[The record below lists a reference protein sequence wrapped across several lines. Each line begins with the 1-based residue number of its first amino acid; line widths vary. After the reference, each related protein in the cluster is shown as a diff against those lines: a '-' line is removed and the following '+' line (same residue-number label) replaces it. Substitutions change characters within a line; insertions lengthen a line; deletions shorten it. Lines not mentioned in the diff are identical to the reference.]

1 MSREARTRERWIV
14 LALAGLG
21 LALRLHGLGDK
32 ALWTDEENM
41 LRNARSDLGHI
52 FQTWAQPL
60 YYAFLHVW
68 GLVVGETAL
77 LLRLPAALLGTAGA
91 WVTWALAREI
101 APRRV
106 AMLVLVLVVVDP
118 FHVMHSQSV
127 RWYTATYF
135 LMTCATLQ
143 LVRGIRYGR
152 RADWIRFAALGLV
165 ASLTDFWAAGFLV
178 VELLAV
184 VGAACWWSPGGAT
197 RRQLAAGAC
206 AVLALSGTGLWRMAA
221 KTVDIV
227 DPQRAAG
234 RTAFQLSEETPY
246 VQDPLSLDFLASVGS
261 AFVGTEGEP
270 GLSAA
275 AAVFAGLAAIGLVT
289 LAGRARRL
297 TVLFCSLGLAPF
309 AALAGLALLDQAPL
323 HAVYVR
329 YLIFLL
335 APYLILVSLGAWR
348 LVDRVPAR
356 AAVASVALLPA
367 LMLPTLGDYYTTPK
381 RDWRGMAEFLR
392 RNVAAGDVV
401 ACRENWQ
408 SVGLLR
414 YLKDHPSLAPSLE
427 EGRLLIEID
436 GNPLVEEPITLM
448 RDCPIVPQVAH
459 VLPPRVEGDH
469 YRLLDALLDPDTF
482 RCLVVRRAQGPEDE
496 EMPWGEPVALGGERI
511 WFINAFYAVPSHI
524 ERDWTLAARF
534 GTILDSGAL
543 EIWCSEPVPS
553 GLERFNEGEVIH

>member
-1 MSREARTRERWIV
+1 MM
-14 LALAGLG
+14 ALVGVG
-21 LALRLHGLGDK
+21 LALRLHGLGEK

-68 GLVVGETAL
+68 GQVVGETAL

-91 WVTWALAREI
+91 WATWALAREI
-101 APRRV
+101 TGKRV
-106 AMLVLVLVVVDP
+106 ALLALVLVVVDP

-127 RWYTATYF
+127 RWYTATYL

-143 LVRGIRYGR
+143 LVRGVRYGK
-152 RADWIRFAALGLV
+152 RADWIRFAALSLV
-165 ASLTDFWAAGFLV
+165 ASLTDFWAAGFMG

-184 VGAACWWSPGGAT
+184 GGAALWWSPGGAT

-206 AVLALSGTGLWRMAA
+206 VVLVVSGTGLWRMAD
-221 KTVDIV
+221 KTVDMV
-227 DPQRAAG
+227 DPGWGGG
-234 RTAFQLSEETPY
+234 RTAFQLSEETPF
-246 VQDPLSLDFLASVGS
+246 VLDPLSLGFLASVGG
-261 AFVGTEGEP
+261 AFVGTEGEQ
-270 GLSAA
+270 GLSVV
-275 AAVFAGLAAIGLVT
+275 AAVFAALAAIGLMSM
-289 LAGRARRL
+289 ARQAPRL
-297 TVLFCSLGLAPF
+297 SVLFCALGAAPF
-309 AALAGLALLDQAPL
+309 AALAGLALMDHAPM

-335 APYLILVSLGAWR
+335 APYLILVSLGAWHV
-348 LVDRVPAR
+348 LATVPAR
-356 AAVASVALLPA
+356 SACVLAAVLPG
-367 LMLPTLGDYYTTPK
+367 LMLPALGDYYTTPK
-381 RDWRGMAEFLR
+381 RDWRGMADFLR
-392 RNVAAGDVV
+392 RNVAAGDIV

-414 YLKDHPSLAPSLE
+414 YLKDHPSLAPSLA
-427 EGRLLIEID
+427 EGRLLIELE
-436 GNPLVEEPITLM
+436 GNLLVEEAITLM

-469 YRLLDALLDPDTF
+469 YRLLDALLGRDIF
-482 RCLVVRRAQGPEDE
+482 LCLVTRRERGPEDE
-496 EMPWGEPVALGGERI
+496 EMPWGKPVALGGERI
-511 WFINAFYAVPSHI
+511 WFINAFYAVPDHI

-543 EIWCSEPVPS
+543 EVWCSEPVPS
-553 GLERFNEGEVIH
+553 GLERFNVGEVIH